1 MHSGSTENPGVAGS
15 IPALPIGM
23 SVHFNTGSDTAAP
36 KIAID
41 SVRVAAFCRQH
52 HIQRLRLFGSV
63 LRNSRMAVFSS
74 PFPRP

>member
-1 MHSGSTENPGVAGS
+1 
-15 IPALPIGM
+15 M

-41 SVRVAAFCRQH
+41 FVRVAESCRQH

-63 LRNSRMAVFSS
+63 LLNSRMAGFSS